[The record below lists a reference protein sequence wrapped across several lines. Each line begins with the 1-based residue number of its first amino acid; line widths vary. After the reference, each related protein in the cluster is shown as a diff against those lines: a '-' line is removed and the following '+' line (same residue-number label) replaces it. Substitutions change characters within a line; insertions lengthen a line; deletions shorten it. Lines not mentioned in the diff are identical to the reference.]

1 MTSFFRR
8 ADEGWVLNVH
18 LTPNAS
24 KDEITGT
31 ENYGNK
37 SGRLKVKVRAVPEK
51 EKANQALCRLLAK
64 YFKLPKSS
72 LEVISGHNSRTKSV
86 LIRRAYEDFEK
97 KLEQILKGLG
107 T

>member
-1 MTSFFRR
+1 MSSFFRL

-24 KDEITGT
+24 RDEITGT
-31 ENYGNK
+31 DNYRNK
-37 SGRLKVKVRAVPEK
+37 SGRLRVKVRAVPERG
-51 EKANQALCRLLAK
+51 KANQALCRLLAK

-72 LEVISGHNSRTKSV
+72 LEVISGHKSRTKRV
-86 LIRRAYEDFEK
+86 LIRRASEDFEK

-107 T
+107 I